1 MRSFQNGRIE
11 SVCAPIAV
19 AASAAATTAVI
30 DSQGC
35 DYIIFSAYIGVTDG
49 PASVLRIQET
59 NNSDGT
65 TSASTL
71 TGSDLAST
79 MTATDDGKLWR
90 WYVPITGARKRY
102 LKLGFTQ
109 GAGSSGT
116 TFSAWAEKFSLK
128 VSPTNNTERGV
139 AASAFIA

>member
-30 DSQGC
+30 DTQGC
-35 DYIIFSAYIGVTDG
+35 DYIIFTAFVGVTDCA
-49 PASVLRIQET
+49 ASVLRIQET

-65 TSASTL
+65 TSATTL

-79 MTATDDGKLWR
+79 LTATDDGKLWR
-90 WYVPITGARKRY
+90 WFVPITGARKRY

-109 GAGSSGT
+109 STGT
-116 TFSAWAEKFSLK
+116 TGTFSAWAEKFSLK
-128 VSPTNNTERGV
+128 VSPTSNTERGV

>member
-1 MRSFQNGRIE
+1 MRSYQNGKIE

-30 DSQGC
+30 DTQGS
-35 DYIIFSAYIGVTDG
+35 DYVIFTAFVGVTDC

-65 TSASTL
+65 TGATTL

-79 MTATDDGKLWR
+79 LTATDDGKLWR
-90 WYVPITGARKRY
+90 WFIPITGGRKRY

-109 GAGSSGT
+109 GAGTTGT
-116 TFSAWAEKFSLK
+116 FAAWAEKFSLK
-128 VSPTNNTERGV
+128 NSPTSNSERGV